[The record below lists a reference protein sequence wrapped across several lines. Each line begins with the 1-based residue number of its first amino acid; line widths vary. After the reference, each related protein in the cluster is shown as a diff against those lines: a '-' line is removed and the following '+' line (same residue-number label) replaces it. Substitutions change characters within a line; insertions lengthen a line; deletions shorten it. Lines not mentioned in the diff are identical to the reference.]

1 MQRDNCIYNEQRLNE
16 DNQAKEA
23 LGFKP
28 PRRKSDEEIDEMLQA
43 REEILKMCNP
53 LLNDAQQVVSTIL
66 EKIKKEKSS
75 STKVRKVFASLVG
88 SKSLEQLK
96 KEKHELKEQEIDLS
110 NEYTQIIKESEK
122 KYGKD
127 ELSCHQSFDTSKNIK
142 KEDFQNNIKVECDY
156 EEERLLNLQKQ
167 FENNII
173 TEEEISV
180 NDRIELK
187 GLYYIQILKSK
198 IKIELYKEKIR
209 KNKILT

>member
-1 MQRDNCIYNEQRLNE
+1 MKYNKGLENTDLIV
-16 DNQAKEA
+16 
-23 LGFKP
+23 
-28 PRRKSDEEIDEMLQA
+28 RKTSIF
-43 REEILKMCNP
+43 
-53 LLNDAQQVVSTIL
+53 
-66 EKIKKEKSS
+66 EKIASFFIGIFKK
-75 STKVRKVFASLVG
+75 
-88 SKSLEQLK
+88 
-96 KEKHELKEQEIDLS
+96 D
-110 NEYTQIIKESEK
+110 N
-122 KYGKD
+122 GKD

-187 GLYYIQILKSK
+187 GLYYMQILKSK

-209 KNKILT
+209 KNKILTE